1 MSRVVFVVVCLHV
14 LTLFVSGSTN
24 LMYIL
29 KREKHQVQ
37 PSCIAEEL
45 ERYKAVGWVYPLNNS
60 HTEELAKP
68 KTKYLPNIQNDYNCK
83 FSPSDKCNIRWA
95 LRNWQID
102 DSSSKTKEFLGDSR
116 WEDLPTIFLSKKVKD
131 FEKRFSVEVAHKNGF
146 SVRSSGPVEV
156 FLCSGWNP
164 RNYPCYYFHI
174 SKFEIYFS
182 KIHSLDNNT
191 NYTTSPNYIKNYKS
205 FSKIICEDEWRNFE
219 VSVNKD
225 GKVVLVDNNLNR
237 VVIEH
242 NDDTDPITPMY
253 LLMRSENLSAWKVSE
268 NQFMFTKTAQ
278 TSRMG
283 PQLNTPFKDLCVS
296 LFVGTCSNCEMTFFY
311 MNGINRNILKHIGPT
326 NGTWI
331 ETKLKQENMPLSKF
345 NLFVET
351 KFINSNEATEGWWA
365 YDDVRICHENEV
377 KVTYLY
383 LTPEIEDNQGAVD
396 NISCQLINK
405 PSWRPIKLEY
415 DEIKGFPVIKVEQND
430 TSIKLSWNQEDP
442 DGLVTYFL
450 LYQGT
455 DDCNPDISNSIRLRS
470 AGFLS
475 SRHSEFTITNLVP
488 KTKYNITISTVLHRI
503 DKSLVIET
511 LESEEPFSE
520 ELPIKTHIRPTNTT
534 VTVTWEKPTCN
545 AQKGRLIYTLII
557 SSPMY
562 NIKEVI
568 EYSTSNTHVFTNL
581 RPFTVYTIQIWA
593 ARNARMLNIENT
605 RNMLQFKFKTLS
617 GVAAA
622 IENAE
627 IYAMGSNTAYLR
639 YELPRNVT
647 GIPSDIQI
655 SRCKLQAFS
664 KCRSDVSK
672 IQRCP
677 LWEGKFCA
685 RIDKLIYNAT
695 YKFSLSLKNSNSE
708 VFGTE
713 VNVTNSTLERVPAPP
728 ENVTYKT
735 NCSIDTDSCN
745 LTFRWRYP
753 YFSNGTI
760 DAFYIILENAEV
772 ASNEEP
778 IIDIYKVS
786 NETLP
791 STYTYQIQNITYD
804 TKYKLLLQSANTKH
818 RSNFTIVEFQT
829 EDIIKYLIQKPKLLV
844 NNETS
849 LVFKLPT
856 LNRKLNN
863 YKVTVVIQDFNKSIP
878 IRSDIS
884 DKNIVRRLCHPFGAT
899 WLSQIVEVVDNK
911 TTNLTIKTSDEKH
924 TLNPNTQYCITF
936 AIRNQYNGKEREV
949 VYYEKLKTPA
959 ATTMISPITDAP
971 ILNETTKPTPETAS
985 TNNYNHLYPLLLI
998 FVLVPIGFLLYRC
1011 IRKRKAN
1018 QNRQEQ
1024 LEKENCYEV
1033 LPFEDRDS
1041 FSNRTYDQLIR
1052 K

>member
-174 SKFEIYFS
+174 NKFEIYFS

-205 FSKIICEDEWRNFE
+205 FSKIISEDEWRNFE
-219 VSVNKD
+219 VSVDKD

-278 TSRMG
+278 ISRMG

-511 LESEEPFSE
+511 LES
-520 ELPIKTHIRPTNTT
+520 
-534 VTVTWEKPTCN
+534 
-545 AQKGRLIYTLII
+545 
-557 SSPMY
+557 
-562 NIKEVI
+562 
-568 EYSTSNTHVFTNL
+568 
-581 RPFTVYTIQIWA
+581 
-593 ARNARMLNIENT
+593 
-605 RNMLQFKFKTLS
+605 
-617 GVAAA
+617 VAAA

-884 DKNIVRRLCHPFGAT
+884 DKNVVKRLCHPFGAT
-899 WLSQIVEVVDNK
+899 WLSQVVEVVDNK